1 MAKSDGCYGL
11 DMAIHQRPLGFSYGN
26 DVTGPMPEIRR
37 LDQIRASLRDPHCEG
52 PEEVYAIAMDVARMQ
67 DREELKKRMLLFGV
81 VTYAAGRLGEEPIR
95 SQGHVHRISQHSGW
109 SPPELYEIWQ
119 GKAIIYMQEY
129 VEDDPG
135 RCFAVIAGPGEKVL
149 VPPGWGHATISA
161 SQDEPLTFGAWCD
174 REYGFE
180 YDAVRARKGLAWYPL
195 LQDEQIIWLH
205 NSHYIPGRL
214 QAITPGSIRSL
225 ALPPRQFISSLLT
238 ILPASSLSPVRIRR
252 RNYGGISIHS
262 TTGA

>member
-135 RCFAVIAGPGEKVL
+135 RCFAV
-149 VPPGWGHATISA
+149 PPGWGHATISA

-214 QAITPGSIRSL
+214 QAITPRQYTEFGITSAPVYQQFIDDPARF
-225 ALPPRQFISSLLT
+225 QFISRPDKTAELW
-238 ILPASSLSPVRIRR
+238 
-252 RNYGGISIHS
+252 RNFHP
-262 TTGA
+262 

>member
-81 VTYAAGRLGEEPIR
+81 VTYAAGRLGKNRFAVRDMSIASASTAAGRRR
-95 SQGHVHRISQHSGW
+95 SCMKSGR
-109 SPPELYEIWQ
+109 
-119 GKAIIYMQEY
+119 GKPLSTCKSTWRTTPDAALRSS
-129 VEDDPG
+129 PG
-135 RCFAVIAGPGEKVL
+135 REKRYWYRPAGACHHFGE
-149 VPPGWGHATISA
+149 P
-161 SQDEPLTFGAWCD
+161 DEPLTFGAWCD

-180 YDAVRARKGLAWYPL
+180 YDAVRARKGLARYPP

-214 QAITPGSIRSL
+214 QAITPAVYGVWHYLR
-225 ALPPRQFISSLLT
+225 A
-238 ILPASSLSPVRIRR
+238 SLSAV
-252 RNYGGISIHS
+252 Y
-262 TTGA
+262 

>member
-1 MAKSDGCYGL
+1 MAENAARFGL
-11 DMAIHQRPLGFSYGN
+11 DMTIQRQPMGFTYGD
-26 DVTGPMPEIRR
+26 DVTGPMPEIRT
-37 LDQIRASLRDPHCEG
+37 LAQIRSSLRDPACDG
-52 PEEVYAIAMDVARMQ
+52 PEAVYAIAMDVARLQ

-81 VTYAAGRLGEEPIR
+81 VTYAAGKLGEEPVR
-95 SQGHVHRISQHSGW
+95 SQGHIHRISQHSGW

-129 VEDDPG
+129 VADDPG

-161 SQDEPLTFGAWCD
+161 DSEQPLTFGAWCD

-195 LQDEQIIWLH
+195 WQDKQIIWQH
-205 NSHYIPGRL
+205 NSHYAPARL
-214 QAITPGSIRSL
+214 QVI
-225 ALPPRQFISSLLT
+225 PPRAYREFGLTDAPIYQQFIDSPARFQFISRPDKTAALWQNFH
-238 ILPASSLSPVRIRR
+238 P
-252 RNYGGISIHS
+252 
-262 TTGA
+262 

>member
-1 MAKSDGCYGL
+1 MADLAHSYGL
-11 DMAIHQRPLGFSYGN
+11 DMTVHHRPLGFSYG
-26 DVTGPMPEIRR
+26 DEITGPMPEIRQ
-37 LDQIRASLRDPHCEG
+37 LDDIRASLRDPHCEG
-52 PEEVYAIAMDVARMQ
+52 PQEVYAIAMDVARMQ

-81 VTYAAGRLGEEPIR
+81 VTYAAGRLGEEPVR
-95 SQGHVHRISQHSGW
+95 SQGHIHRISQHSGW

-161 SQDEPLTFGAWCD
+161 DPDVPLTFGAWCD

-180 YDAVRARKGLAWYPL
+180 YDAVRAHKGLAWYPL
-195 LQDEQIIWLH
+195 LQGNNVIWQH
-205 NSHYIPGRL
+205 NPRYIPGRL
-214 QAITPGSIRSL
+214 QAVTPRQYTEFSISSAPVYQQFIEDPARF
-225 ALPPRQFISSLLT
+225 QFISRPDKYPELWQNFH
-238 ILPASSLSPVRIRR
+238 P
-252 RNYGGISIHS
+252 
-262 TTGA
+262 